1 VSLTAML
8 PVAHRGERGYTS
20 IMSVL
25 LFAGYRYLLVTITQL
40 TGL

>member
-1 VSLTAML
+1 MSLTEML
-8 PVAHRGERGYTS
+8 PVTHRGERGYTS

-25 LFAGYRYLLVTITQL
+25 LFSGYRYFLVTIIQL

>member
-1 VSLTAML
+1 MSLTEML
-8 PVAHRGERGYTS
+8 PVARREERGYTS

-25 LFAGYRYLLVTITQL
+25 LFAGYRYPLVTVTQL